1 LNYSYLLYNSNHPGH
16 IFRNIPKSLFIRI
29 RRICSSYI
37 DYVAQSKKLIIQLYR
52 RGYDLVEVS
61 NTARAIGNLDRS
73 SLLPYNNKNNNNIK
87 NKNLI
92 NHYKFDNSL
101 SFLKKSFSEAFYY
114 TKKILKKENS
124 NKKYDYIQDFEIKTL
139 FSMYDLRPETVAKS
153 RSRSRF

>member
-1 LNYSYLLYNSNHPGH
+1 MVVRGPKKPLVFYSLYTKPTNTYSYLLYNSNHPGH

-61 NTARAIGNLDRS
+61 NTARAIGNLDRT
-73 SLLPYNNKNNNNIK
+73 SLLPYKNKNNNNIK

-92 NHYKFDNSL
+92 NH
-101 SFLKKSFSEAFYY
+101 
-114 TKKILKKENS
+114 
-124 NKKYDYIQDFEIKTL
+124 
-139 FSMYDLRPETVAKS
+139 
-153 RSRSRF
+153 